1 MKRKLIHQNNFF
13 PIGPKY
19 LDRVWATDI
28 YFIVRSRIWFG
39 IDGFYDRHS
48 DDQECIGQL
57 RIFLPFIYIGKSWGK
72 TPSGLSL
79 KDTKYEFG
87 LPWKEDHIM

>member
-1 MKRKLIHQNNFF
+1 MNKIKMNNIS

-19 LDRVWATDI
+19 LDRVWAIDI
-28 YFIVRSRIWFG
+28 YFIVKSRILFG

-57 RIFLPFIYIGKSWGK
+57 RIFLPFIYIGKFWGK

-87 LPWKEDHIM
+87 LPWQRDYIM